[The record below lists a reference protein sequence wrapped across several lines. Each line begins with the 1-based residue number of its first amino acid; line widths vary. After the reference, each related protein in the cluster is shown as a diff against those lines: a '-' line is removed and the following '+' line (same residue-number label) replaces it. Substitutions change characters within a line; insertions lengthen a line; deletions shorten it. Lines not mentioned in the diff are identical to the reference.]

1 MIDGKF
7 TCSHLRDLLNCM
19 RMTQSSVAPT
29 ERCESRHRHWVRW
42 FVVATILLVVVVRF
56 RLLDLPLERDEGEY
70 AYAGQLMLQGVPPYQ
85 LAGNMKFPG
94 TYVAYAI
101 IMAAFG
107 QTPAGIHLGVLGV
120 TASTA
125 GMLFWLGRRLLDE
138 TAGLVA
144 AGAYTVL
151 AASPTILGLEGHAAH
166 FVALF
171 ATAGLCLLLPVRG
184 TIGWGRALAGGVM
197 LGMAMLMIQHGLFF
211 CLWGLI
217 LLAVAGPRP
226 PGMVQTKRLPLT
238 AAYGLGVMLP
248 LGLTGLLLWHAG
260 VLGRF
265 WFWTISYARQYVSL
279 VPLADVPM
287 KFLTGFSQAVGGN
300 ALLWITALLGLR
312 LLWLD
317 PRLREWRFALIGF
330 AVASWLATCP
340 GFYFRPHYFLL
351 ALPAVSLLAGCGVSG
366 AESIFRDATDP
377 TAARKAWPGVAF
389 VLILAVSVFLNRQV
403 WFELKPA
410 QASREIYGFDLF
422 SQAGSAADY
431 IQTATPPGARVAVL
445 GSEPEIYFL
454 SHRRSATSYLYTYA
468 LMEPQ
473 PFARRMQQEM
483 IGEIESA
490 RPECVAVLTFND
502 SWISRPESDH
512 EIFDWW
518 NSYRTNYAL
527 VRSLPITPAPEGS
540 AILIYER
547 SQTTPATASVQS
559 TPAPP

>member
-1 MIDGKF
+1 M
-7 TCSHLRDLLNCM
+7 
-19 RMTQSSVAPT
+19 
-29 ERCESRHRHWVRW
+29 
-42 FVVATILLVVVVRF
+42 VATIILVAVVRF
-56 RLLDLPLERDEGEY
+56 RLLNLPLERDEGEY

-85 LAGNMKFPG
+85 LACNMKFPG
-94 TYVAYAI
+94 TYAAYAI
-101 IMAAFG
+101 IMATFG
-107 QTPAGIHLGVLGV
+107 QTPAGIHLGVLCV
-120 TASTA
+120 TALTA
-125 GMLFWLGRRLLDE
+125 GMLFWLGRRLVDE

-144 AGAYTVL
+144 ASAYTVM
-151 AASPTILGLEGHAAH
+151 AASPAILGLEGHAAH

-184 TIGWGRALAGGVM
+184 AIGWGRALAGGFM

-217 LLAVAGPRP
+217 FLAVAGPRP
-226 PGMVQTKRLPLT
+226 PGMVWTRRLPLM

-300 ALLWITALLGLR
+300 ALLWITALIGLR

-330 AVASWLATCP
+330 AVASLLATCP

-366 AESIFRDATDP
+366 AESIFQDATDP
-377 TAARKAWPGVAF
+377 TASRKAWPGVAF
-389 VLILAVSVFLNRQV
+389 VLILAVSVSLNRQV

-422 SQAGSAADY
+422 SQAGAAAAL
-431 IQTATPPGARVAVL
+431 IRTNTPPDARVAVL

-473 PFARRMQQEM
+473 PFAHRMQQEM

-490 RPECVAVLTFND
+490 RPECITVVTFND
-502 SWISRPESDH
+502 SWISQPESDH

-518 NSYRTNYAL
+518 DTYQTNYHL
-527 VRSLPITPAPEGS
+527 LRSFPITPAPEGS
-540 AILIYER
+540 ALLIYQR
-547 SQTTPATASVQS
+547 TPAMPPAKPP
-559 TPAPP
+559 TPHDPKNP